1 MTARWIALLA
11 TILLAQGVGASASAA
26 ADLSRETLMLIAPV
40 SAAIAKVRAEQAALP
55 PPKDDAEKLLRMRDL
70 EQAPRAAMM
79 AVDFQKVPPAERKAA
94 YTAMWEQITPIDEAN
109 QKAVLEMLPPE
120 GWFTISRYGKEASRA
135 AFLIVQHGNVE
146 LWRRFVPVLEPLAA
160 MGEVEG
166 SHFALMYDRLE
177 TMEGR
182 KQRYGSQMS
191 CKAGKWVP
199 APIEAPE
206 ELDARRAKFGME
218 PYAGYL
224 AKNFSGPA
232 PC

>member
-1 MTARWIALLA
+1 MLVAM
-11 TILLAQGVGASASAA
+11 LLAQSVSAQVMAA
-26 ADLSRETLMLIAPV
+26 PAEVSPETRILIAPV
-40 SAAIAKVRAEQAALP
+40 AAAIAETRAAQAALP
-55 PPKDDAEKLLRMRDL
+55 APKDDAEKLLRMRDL
-70 EQAPRAAMM
+70 EQAPRGALGK
-79 AVDFQKVPPAERKAA
+79 VDFAKIPPAERKAA
-94 YTAMWEQITPIDEAN
+94 SAAIWQQIIPIDEAN
-109 QKAVLEMLPPE
+109 QKALLQMLPPE

-135 AFLIVQHGNVE
+135 AFLIVQHGDVT

-160 MGEVEG
+160 RGEVEG

-177 TMEGR
+177 TTEGR
-182 KQRYGSQMS
+182 KQLYGSQMS

-218 PYAGYL
+218 PYASYL

>member
-1 MTARWIALLA
+1 MFVAL
-11 TILLAQGVGASASAA
+11 LLAQAIAA
-26 ADLSRETLMLIAPV
+26 PVAATPAEHSPETRILIAPV
-40 SAAIAKVRAEQAALP
+40 ASAIAKVRADQAALP

-79 AVDFQKVPPAERKAA
+79 AVDFQKIPPAERKAA
-94 YTAMWEQITPIDEAN
+94 YTAMWRQITPIDEAN

-135 AFLIVQHGNVE
+135 AFLIVQHGNVD

-160 MGEVEG
+160 KGEVEG
-166 SHFALMYDRLE
+166 RHFALMYDRLE
-177 TMEGR
+177 TTEGR

-199 APIEAPE
+199 LPIEDPDN
-206 ELDARRAKFGME
+206 LDARRAKLGME
-218 PYAGYL
+218 PYASYL
-224 AKNFSGPA
+224 AKNYSGPA

>member
-1 MTARWIALLA
+1 MFTAM
-11 TILLAQGVGASASAA
+11 LLAQGVAA
-26 ADLSRETLMLIAPV
+26 QIMAAPADVSPETRILIAPV
-40 SAAIAKVRAEQAALP
+40 AAAIAKVRAEQAALP

-79 AVDFQKVPPAERKAA
+79 AVDFQKIPPAERKAA
-94 YTAMWEQITPIDEAN
+94 YTAMWQQITPIDEAN

-135 AFLIVQHGNVE
+135 AFLIVQHGNVD

-160 MGEVEG
+160 TGEVEP
-166 SHFALMYDRLE
+166 SQYALMYDRLE
-177 TMEGR
+177 TTEGR

-199 APIEAPE
+199 LPIEDPDN
-206 ELDARRAKFGME
+206 LDARRAKAGME
-218 PYAGYL
+218 PYASYL
-224 AKNFSGPA
+224 AANYSGPA